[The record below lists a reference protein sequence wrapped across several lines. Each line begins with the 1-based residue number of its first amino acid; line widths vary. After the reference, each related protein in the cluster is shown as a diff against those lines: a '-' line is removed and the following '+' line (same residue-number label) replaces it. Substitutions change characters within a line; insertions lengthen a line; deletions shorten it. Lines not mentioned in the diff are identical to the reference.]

1 MHYRNELQKG
11 DNINCLLGD
20 ATAVWRIKK
29 LRLSAEF
36 RNIFNK
42 KSYAETTYSGV
53 STLTNSYELRP
64 RELMLTAQYAF

>member
-1 MHYRNELQKG
+1 MPRPF
-11 DNINCLLGD
+11 
-20 ATAVWRIKK
+20 WRIKK
-29 LRLSAEF
+29 LRLSAEL